1 MTTDAVVVIRNLS
14 KGYGSYLAVNDV
26 SLEVRRGEVFG
37 ILGPNGAGKTTLIE
51 MICGL
56 RMPTSGTV
64 RVFGLD
70 PHAQPLEAT
79 SRMSIQ
85 PQKAGLFEHLTVEET
100 LQLFASFYKNPEPV
114 PSVLESI
121 GLVEQR
127 KQLVKRLSGGQ
138 RQRLLVGVA
147 LISRSDLLFL
157 DEPTGSLD
165 PDARRQLWD
174 IILERRREGRTIIL
188 TTHSME
194 EAQALCDRIAIM
206 YRGRVLAM
214 GTQQELMERYLPE
227 QMITFEMTSA
237 PEEARLRHVR
247 GVLQF
252 VVTPSAGRYVVR
264 VRTAQPDE
272 TLRHLMDP
280 AQFPTARN
288 FRTEQATLEDLFLL
302 LVGQPQ
308 EKKEAI

>member
-1 MTTDAVVVIRNLS
+1 MTADAVVVVRNLS

-100 LQLFASFYKNPEPV
+100 LQWFASFYKNPEPG

-138 RQRLLVGVA
+138 RW
-147 LISRSDLLFL
+147 DLSEQPYKGGREA
-157 DEPTGSLD
+157 DGPTG
-165 PDARRQLWD
+165 P
-174 IILERRREGRTIIL
+174 
-188 TTHSME
+188 
-194 EAQALCDRIAIM
+194 
-206 YRGRVLAM
+206 
-214 GTQQELMERYLPE
+214 
-227 QMITFEMTSA
+227 
-237 PEEARLRHVR
+237 
-247 GVLQF
+247 
-252 VVTPSAGRYVVR
+252 
-264 VRTAQPDE
+264 
-272 TLRHLMDP
+272 
-280 AQFPTARN
+280 
-288 FRTEQATLEDLFLL
+288 
-302 LVGQPQ
+302 
-308 EKKEAI
+308 